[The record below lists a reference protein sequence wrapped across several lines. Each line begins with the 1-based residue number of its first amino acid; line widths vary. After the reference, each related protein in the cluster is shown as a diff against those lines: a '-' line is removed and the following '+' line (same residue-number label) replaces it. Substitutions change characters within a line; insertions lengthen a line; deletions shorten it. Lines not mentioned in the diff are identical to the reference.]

1 MHTSN
6 LLADAWSRGYDLRSF
21 THAQIE
27 SATELVAL
35 HTTRS
40 DPRFPDYVASIVA
53 EMSSTTRH

>member
-21 THAQIE
+21 TQAQIE

-40 DPRFPDYVASIVA
+40 DPQFLDYVASIVA
-53 EMSSTTRH
+53 EMSSTRH

>member
-21 THAQIE
+21 TQSQIE

-35 HTTRS
+35 HTTPS
-40 DPRFPDYVASIVA
+40 DPQFLDYVASIVA
-53 EMSSTTRH
+53 EMSSNTRH